1 MPSDYNKGM
10 TDILPN
16 VSPSSASAAST
27 VPNEPVVT
35 PVRSG
40 RKATG
45 LSLPATLAIIFL
57 LVAVVASAGAWF
69 AQRRFETATKQIG
82 AQVLALKNQADDAR
96 RDAKQALVVLDA
108 QQLRIQ
114 QAEAALRD
122 AQSQFAALEQ
132 VWQNFNRGMED
143 SMLANDV
150 DRLLTVAGQQLRV
163 SGNVNNAILA
173 LEHGLSMLVRAERPR
188 FAALQ
193 RAISV
198 DLDRLRGVVTVDIPG
213 VSAKLEQVTTL
224 LGRAPLLLPDAA
236 VPELMSAR
244 DRNASSQVAVAGAR
258 ANVGMAQTAEM
269 SAEWWETV
277 WRQVRA
283 SVKSGAAFVVR
294 ELSDVISV
302 QRVTDKNALLM
313 TPEQGALLRANL
325 RARLL
330 TAQMALLM
338 HQSTIWR
345 LELST
350 VESAVASRYDAK
362 SPDTINALRLL
373 RELGSIN
380 IAVTIPDVIES
391 VAALEA
397 IRQSDTNPKGG
408 Q

>member
-1 MPSDYNKGM
+1 M
-10 TDILPN
+10 TDISPN
-16 VSPSSASAAST
+16 VSPSSASAASS

-35 PVRSG
+35 PVRAR

-82 AQVLALKNQADDAR
+82 AQVLTLKNQADDAR
-96 RDAKQALVVLDA
+96 RDAKHALVVLDA

-143 SMLANDV
+143 SMLANDI

-193 RAISV
+193 RAISA

-213 VSAKLEQVTTL
+213 VSAKLEQVATL

-244 DRNASSQVAVAGAR
+244 DRNASSQVTVAGAP
-258 ANVGMAQTAEM
+258 ANVATVQTTEA
-269 SAEWWETV
+269 SAEWWEKI

-283 SVKSGAAFVVR
+283 SVKTGAAFVVR

-350 VESAVASRYDAK
+350 IESAVASRYDAK

-380 IAVTIPDVIES
+380 IAVAIPDVIES

-397 IRQSDTNPKGG
+397 IRQSDMNPKGG

>member
-1 MPSDYNKGM
+1 M
-10 TDILPN
+10 TDISPN
-16 VSPSSASAAST
+16 VSPSSASAASS

-35 PVRSG
+35 PVRAR

-82 AQVLALKNQADDAR
+82 AQVLTLKNQADDAR
-96 RDAKQALVVLDA
+96 RDAKHALVVLDA

-143 SMLANDV
+143 SMLANDI

-193 RAISV
+193 RAISA

-213 VSAKLEQVTTL
+213 VSAKLEQVATL

-244 DRNASSQVAVAGAR
+244 DRNASSQVTVAGAP
-258 ANVGMAQTAEM
+258 ANVATVQTTEA
-269 SAEWWETV
+269 SAEWWEKI

-283 SVKSGAAFVVR
+283 SVKTGAAFVVR

-302 QRVTDKNALLM
+302 QRLTDKNALLM

-350 VESAVASRYDAK
+350 IESAVASRYDAK

-380 IAVTIPDVIES
+380 IAVAIPDVIES

-397 IRQSDTNPKGG
+397 IRQSDMNPKGG

>member
-1 MPSDYNKGM
+1 
-10 TDILPN
+10 
-16 VSPSSASAAST
+16 
-27 VPNEPVVT
+27 
-35 PVRSG
+35 
-40 RKATG
+40 

-244 DRNASSQVAVAGAR
+244 DRNASSQVAVAGVR

>member
-1 MPSDYNKGM
+1 M

-57 LVAVVASAGAWF
+57 LVAVVASAVAWF

-244 DRNASSQVAVAGAR
+244 DRNASSQVAVAGVR